1 MQCICNAIALQQKK
15 ALQGGKKMQKTKN
28 FTIRLTDDEY
38 QWLLEYSKKHNVPIS
53 DFFNRCLNR
62 KRFGL
67 LGYWKLR
74 LKRLL

>member
-1 MQCICNAIALQQKK
+1 
-15 ALQGGKKMQKTKN
+15 MQKTKN
-28 FTIRLTDDEY
+28 FTIRLSEDEY

-53 DFFNRCLNR
+53 DFFNRCLAK

-67 LGYWKLR
+67 IGYWKLR